1 VLNFARVL
9 VKRHFVYG
17 LRTLKQTAGSLGKS
31 IYIWNVDPLGKTG
44 I

>member
-1 VLNFARVL
+1 VLNFAKVL
-9 VKRHFVYG
+9 VRRNFVYG

-31 IYIWNVDPLGKTG
+31 IYIRNEDPFGETG